1 MIPISSKPYPYFLPG
16 SPPQFSGCWHRPLWG
31 ARNCPDCVTY
41 ICQSLALKLSRS
53 AQTSSP
59 KSNFCLDLDKDLL
72 VDFWGSWRP
81 SKTLLPFALFSC
93 MMIPLKSRTLRVFKI
108 YTKLL
113 FCMTYNSLMMWYFS
127 YCNNKIYPGLSEVFV
142 PVLSWRP
149 KNLWAWKSALL
160 HILQFLT
167 AILFN
172 YFGVLECLND
182 HIWGWISCLNSKVK
196 YCVFV
201 KLQVI

>member
-127 YCNNKIYPGLSEVFV
+127 YCNNKITQDYLKFLSLYSVEG
-142 PVLSWRP
+142 P
-149 KNLWAWKSALL
+149 KICGPEKVHFYIFCNFWLQYYSI
-160 HILQFLT
+160 ILG
-167 AILFN
+167 
-172 YFGVLECLND
+172 Y
-182 HIWGWISCLNSKVK
+182 
-196 YCVFV
+196 
-201 KLQVI
+201 